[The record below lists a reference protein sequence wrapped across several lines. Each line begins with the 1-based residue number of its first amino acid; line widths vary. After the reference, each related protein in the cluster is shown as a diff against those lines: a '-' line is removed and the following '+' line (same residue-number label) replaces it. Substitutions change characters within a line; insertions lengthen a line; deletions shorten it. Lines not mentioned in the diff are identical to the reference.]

1 MNFNKIL
8 LAVLALSITAFY
20 FFWNPAE
27 THFLPSCPFKN
38 ITGFYC
44 PGCGGQRAF
53 HALLHGDF
61 IEAFHDNLLI
71 FIVVPIAFYKIILEM
86 NGSASNDVFILKD
99 GEIWIFLSLLFF
111 FTILRNVPL
120 YPLNQLIPL
129 K

>member
-27 THFLPSCPFKN
+27 NSLLPSCPFKN

-71 FIVVPIAFYKIILEM
+71 FIVIPITFYKIILEM

>member
-20 FFWNPAE
+20 FYWNPAE
-27 THFLPSCPFKN
+27 NSFLPSCLFN
-38 ITGFYC
+38 NLTGFYC

-53 HALLHGDF
+53 HAILHGDF
-61 IEAFHDNLLI
+61 IEAFHDNFLI
-71 FIVVPIAFYKIILEM
+71 FIIIPIAFYKIILEM
-86 NGSASNDVFILKD
+86 NGSGSKDVFILK
-99 GEIWIFLSLLFF
+99 GNEIWIFLSLLFF

>member
-8 LAVLALSITAFY
+8 LAVLAVSITVFY

-27 THFLPSCPFKN
+27 NIFLPSCTFKRF
-38 ITGFYC
+38 TGLYC

-53 HALLHGDF
+53 HAFLHGRF
-61 IEAFHDNLLI
+61 TEAFHDNLLI
-71 FIVVPIAFYKIILEM
+71 FIIIPAAFYKIILEL
-86 NGSASNDVFILKD
+86 NGSTSKDVLIIRNKY
-99 GEIWIFLSLLFF
+99 IWIFLSLLFL
-111 FTILRNVPL
+111 FTFLRNMPQ

>member
-1 MNFNKIL
+1 MNYTKII

-27 THFLPSCPFKN
+27 TQILPSCPFKSL
-38 ITGFYC
+38 TGFHC

-53 HALLHGDF
+53 HAFLHGNF
-61 IEAFHDNLLI
+61 MEAFHNNLLI
-71 FIVVPIAFYKIILEM
+71 FLAIPMALYKIFLEL
-86 NGSASNDVFILKD
+86 NGSTSKDVFVLKRKQ
-99 GEIWIFLSLLFF
+99 IWIFLSLLFF

>member
-1 MNFNKIL
+1 MNLNKIL

-27 THFLPSCPFKN
+27 ISLFPSCPFKTL
-38 ITGFYC
+38 TGFYC

-53 HALLHGDF
+53 HAILHGDF
-61 IEAFHDNLLI
+61 EEAFHNNLLI
-71 FIVVPIAFYKIILEM
+71 FLVIPIAFYKIILEL
-86 NGSASNDVFILKD
+86 NGSTSKDVLILNYNQ
-99 GEIWIFLSLLFF
+99 IWIFLSLLFL
-111 FTILRNVPL
+111 FTLLRNIPL

>member
-27 THFLPSCPFKN
+27 NALLPSCPFKN
-38 ITGFYC
+38 LTGLFC

-53 HALLHGDF
+53 HALLHGNF
-61 IEAFHDNLLI
+61 TEAFHDNLLI
-71 FIVVPIAFYKIILEM
+71 FIAIPIAFYKIILQLKS
-86 NGSASNDVFILKD
+86 SASKDVFILNSI
-99 GEIWIFLSLLFF
+99 GIWIFLSLMIIFML
-111 FTILRNVPL
+111 IRNIPL
-120 YPLNQLIPL
+120 YPFNQLIPL